1 MATAIG
7 CPAASNERCDKELA
21 ELKLALFDRSPEEA
35 ADRFEVVQCRQG
47 GEAIEAVIEARA
59 AGRPFNV
66 AFLDVRMPP
75 GPNGIETAA
84 AIRKHDPDVYI
95 VIITG
100 YSDVHPREIARKVPP
115 QDKLFYLLKPL
126 HARELEQLAKAL
138 STKWQVEQTLRR
150 QQQELERKIAERTA
164 SLSKANE
171 ALKKEIAERR
181 RVEEALRKSTKSAQL
196 LQKIAVAA
204 NQAPAVDEAMLACLD
219 EVCAY
224 AGWPVGHAYR
234 LPENGATELVPTRLW
249 HLDDPDRFATL
260 RRVTEATQFESGI
273 GLPGRVWRSAK
284 PAWIVDVTERKIM
297 SEDLAR
303 SEDRLKQAT
312 RLAKLGHWIWDVAGE
327 RYIHGS
333 EEQAEIHGYPL
344 KDYVAQGSTVDGD
357 LSFTHPEDRELYQ
370 TAFRDLRKGENL
382 DVEFRV
388 VTPGGET
395 R

>member
-1 MATAIG
+1 MTATTHSPHRILIADDEQAIRDEFLRVL

-138 STKWQVEQTLRR
+138 NTKWQVEQTLRR

-164 SLSKANE
+164 SLS
-171 ALKKEIAERR
+171 
-181 RVEEALRKSTKSAQL
+181 
-196 LQKIAVAA
+196 
-204 NQAPAVDEAMLACLD
+204 
-219 EVCAY
+219 
-224 AGWPVGHAYR
+224 
-234 LPENGATELVPTRLW
+234 
-249 HLDDPDRFATL
+249 
-260 RRVTEATQFESGI
+260 
-273 GLPGRVWRSAK
+273 
-284 PAWIVDVTERKIM
+284 
-297 SEDLAR
+297 
-303 SEDRLKQAT
+303 
-312 RLAKLGHWIWDVAGE
+312 
-327 RYIHGS
+327 
-333 EEQAEIHGYPL
+333 
-344 KDYVAQGSTVDGD
+344 
-357 LSFTHPEDRELYQ
+357 
-370 TAFRDLRKGENL
+370 
-382 DVEFRV
+382 
-388 VTPGGET
+388 
-395 R
+395 